1 MFSKMNK
8 VNPWDYRTFPSRFIM
23 AKYLRQKAMRTDD
36 FDTADRLIRDA
47 EGLEAE
53 AKVKGDLIVS
63 F

>member
-1 MFSKMNK
+1 MSK
-8 VNPWDYRTFPSRFIM
+8 VNPWNYKTFPSRLTK
-23 AKYLRQKAMRTDD
+23 AKYLRQKAMRTAD

-53 AKVKGDLIVS
+53 AKVKGDLIVP

>member
-1 MFSKMNK
+1 
-8 VNPWDYRTFPSRFIM
+8 M

-53 AKVKGDLIVS
+53 AKVKGDLIVP